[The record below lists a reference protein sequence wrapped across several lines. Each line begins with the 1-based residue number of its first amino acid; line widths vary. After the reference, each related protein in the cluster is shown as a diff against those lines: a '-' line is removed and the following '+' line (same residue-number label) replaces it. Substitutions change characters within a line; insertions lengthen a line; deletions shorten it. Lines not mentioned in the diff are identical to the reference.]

1 MSDILG
7 NTKIILRN
15 SLSKM
20 NEKDKSELIS
30 ENKYYALLN
39 KKRRRNLTHNNH
51 KNTLSICPS
60 CASSFLRKCYHHI
73 NENNNYFNNS
83 ESNAIN
89 KENKSYQIH
98 EKKETLPKY
107 QNKFGI
113 NNSELNEN
121 TKISNLFV
129 KGENKANQET
139 FSKNFNYLHKNK
151 NDNIPIKVEKE
162 KENCEN
168 IFNNNIKNDNN
179 DKNINEVKVK
189 NDRNNNNNEIK
200 QEKNNNFP
208 NIIFHSEILNDNN
221 KLIGKGAKNSEF
233 PLNITLKYK
242 SKDNKGINLIKK
254 EEKAKIEAAPEKK
267 NQFILMVQ
275 KRVAPDFNKK

>member
-39 KKRRRNLTHNNH
+39 KKRRRNLSHNNH

-107 QNKFGI
+107 QIYLLKVKIKLTKKLF
-113 NNSELNEN
+113 L
-121 TKISNLFV
+121 KISII
-129 KGENKANQET
+129 
-139 FSKNFNYLHKNK
+139 Y
-151 NDNIPIKVEKE
+151 IK
-162 KENCEN
+162 
-168 IFNNNIKNDNN
+168 I
-179 DKNINEVKVK
+179 
-189 NDRNNNNNEIK
+189 RM
-200 QEKNNNFP
+200 
-208 NIIFHSEILNDNN
+208 IIFQ
-221 KLIGKGAKNSEF
+221 
-233 PLNITLKYK
+233 
-242 SKDNKGINLIKK
+242 SK
-254 EEKAKIEAAPEKK
+254 
-267 NQFILMVQ
+267 
-275 KRVAPDFNKK
+275 